1 MSRILPPTRRRNAM
15 MIPPVG
21 LRMTSL
27 SCSATAA
34 SPRTPRKLRSLSQSL
49 GSQGVIGGEASDV
62 RLLRRHVPFRRLRTV
77 AALMETAKMGF
88 QSTSMHSHTMMGPRS
103 FASLARRK
111 SSGLILHSPKRK
123 SGGSS
128 TAARTTLTTTQSFVA
143 IATTSGLPTAV
154 TVTRVTS
161 E

>member
-1 MSRILPPTRRRNAM
+1 MSRILPPARRRKTM
-15 MIPPVG
+15 MIPPIG

-27 SCSATAA
+27 SCSAAA
-34 SPRTPRKLRSLSQSL
+34 SPRTPRKLRSQSQICR
-49 GSQGVIGGEASDV
+49 VGGEADE

-88 QSTSMHSHTMMGPRS
+88 QSTTMHSHTMMGPRS

-128 TAARTTLTTTQSFVA
+128 TAARTTLTTTPRLMV
-143 IATTSGLPTAV
+143 IATTSGLPTTV

-161 E
+161 D